1 MTTRPL
7 ADDHWRTCLISP
19 YLRAPGDA
27 GAAAF
32 FVRTYARDLVFP
44 GFVSIDEARPVVRR
58 YAEVVGLDEGSADG
72 VLAEVVDARIV
83 ETAAGPGAEVPFA
96 VALAQLRDQGVA
108 VRVGLDCCRDR
119 ALERVERDHGDH
131 DRTFAVAAIDDLMK
145 IARASRIDVSFSY
158 LDSAMVDVLT
168 PELNA
173 RAAAG
178 DREAQ
183 ATWLR
188 AVDDAERVAGGLVAS
203 AMRDVA
209 GLDVTWNGTAQ
220 DTVGVHV
227 PGWSRPLPV

>member
-1 MTTRPL
+1 MTTGPL

-58 YAEVVGLDEGSADG
+58 YAEVLDLDGASADR
-72 VLAEVVDARIV
+72 VLAEVVDARIA
-83 ETAAGPGAEVPFA
+83 ETATGTGSEVAFA
-96 VALAQLRDQGVA
+96 TALDRLRDQGVA
-108 VRVGLDCCRDR
+108 VRVGLDCCRER
-119 ALERVERDHGDH
+119 ALERVEREHGER
-131 DRTFAVAAIDDLMK
+131 DRSFAVAAIDDLMK
-145 IARASRIDVSFSY
+145 VARAARIDVSFSY

-173 RAAAG
+173 RAASG

-188 AVDDAERVAGGLVAS
+188 TVDDAERVAGGLVAS

-209 GLDVTWNGTAQ
+209 GLEVTWNGTAQ